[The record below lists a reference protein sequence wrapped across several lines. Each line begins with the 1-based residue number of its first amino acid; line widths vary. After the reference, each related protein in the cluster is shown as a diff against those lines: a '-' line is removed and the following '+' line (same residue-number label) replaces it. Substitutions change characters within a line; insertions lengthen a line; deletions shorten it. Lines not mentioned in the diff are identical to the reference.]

1 MGHLVRR
8 IFTRSK
14 KLSVGRSVIG
24 LVSLLVVLGCGGTGI
39 EADCCPLIFV
49 NSQVIVQ
56 GTTMEADGSPVS
68 GSAVAADDTFT
79 YDCTTEL
86 NTLYGEPPVALSD
99 TDGFFQLRLETTS
112 GAGLHCITLTARH
125 PDGIQVDTLRDVEM
139 RFRRFFEPFAEI
151 PDTVFLE
158 VVFGG

>member
-1 MGHLVRR
+1 MGWY
-8 IFTRSK
+8 RS
-14 KLSVGRSVIG
+14 LSF
-24 LVSLLVVLGCGGTGI
+24 LGV
-39 EADCCPLIFV
+39 EERVYEVDCCLIFS

-86 NTLYGEPPVALSD
+86 NTLYGEPPVARSD

-125 PDGIQVDTLRDVEM
+125 PDGIQVDTIRDVEM
-139 RFRRFFEPFAEI
+139 RFRPSFEPFAEI

>member
-1 MGHLVRR
+1 MGWY
-8 IFTRSK
+8 RS
-14 KLSVGRSVIG
+14 LSF
-24 LVSLLVVLGCGGTGI
+24 LGV
-39 EADCCPLIFV
+39 EERVYEVDCCLIFS

-125 PDGIQVDTLRDVEM
+125 PDGIQVDTIRDVEM
-139 RFRRFFEPFAEI
+139 RFRPSFEPSAEI